1 MEAYWKLIA
10 ALVAA
15 LAIHPLIL
23 RLAIRLMVEVP
34 VRYAQACRI
43 VGIEYLA
50 AGVALLLL
58 IYTRTLGA
66 TASYAI
72 AAVVLIVTGAVLIGR
87 GLSFANGVQLG
98 VGNGVL
104 IQFMQIPLTLP
115 LLIIGSFFV
124 TG

>member
-10 ALVAA
+10 ALLVA

-34 VRYAQACRI
+34 VRYAHACRI

-58 IYTRTLGA
+58 IYTRTLSA

-72 AAVVLIVTGAVLIGR
+72 AAAVLIVTGAVLIGR
-87 GLSFANGVQLG
+87 GLSFADGVRLG

-115 LLIIGSFFV
+115 LLIIGSFFL
-124 TG
+124 TA